1 MIGLPHAKE
10 NGMLSRF
17 NTIPERDRQYRQ
29 TDGRTDRE
37 NSYIK
42 SRVIIAVL
50 TRDKTRCAW
59 ENRKAV
65 VESVKAGI

>member
-50 TRDKTRCAW
+50 TRDKTR
-59 ENRKAV
+59 
-65 VESVKAGI
+65 